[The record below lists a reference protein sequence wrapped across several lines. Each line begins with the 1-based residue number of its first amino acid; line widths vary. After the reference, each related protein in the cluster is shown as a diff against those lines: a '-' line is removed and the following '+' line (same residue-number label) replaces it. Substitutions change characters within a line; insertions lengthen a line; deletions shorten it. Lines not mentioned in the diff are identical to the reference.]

1 MTVEPHAGG
10 VNTQPCAGGIV
21 FDDAGR
27 LLLIKRGQE
36 PGLGRWSV
44 PGGRC
49 LPDEPA
55 DATCV
60 REVAEETGL
69 VVEVIRS
76 AGRLTRTGPGG
87 VVYDIED
94 FVCSV
99 AGGEL
104 RAGDDAADARW
115 ASAADLAELD
125 LVPQL
130 LDWLTEH
137 GLLPRG

>member
-1 MTVEPHAGG
+1 MTVE
-10 VNTQPCAGGIV
+10 PCAGGIV
-21 FDDAGR
+21 FDGAGR

-49 LPDEPA
+49 LPGEPA
-55 DATCV
+55 DAACV

-94 FVCSV
+94 FVCAT

-104 RAGDDAADARW
+104 RAGDDAADVR
-115 ASAADLAELD
+115 
-125 LVPQL
+125 
-130 LDWLTEH
+130 
-137 GLLPRG
+137 